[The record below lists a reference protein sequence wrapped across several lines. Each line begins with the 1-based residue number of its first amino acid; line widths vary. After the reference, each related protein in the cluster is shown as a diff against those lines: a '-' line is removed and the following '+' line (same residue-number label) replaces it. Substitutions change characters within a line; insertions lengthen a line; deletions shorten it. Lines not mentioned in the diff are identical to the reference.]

1 MINQAKSV
9 PETGQIVTVRQ
20 RPYVVSEVQRSALP
34 AEVLFKVGGTS
45 QHLVS
50 LSSIEDDALGESLQ
64 VVWEIEPDAHISE
77 RSGLPEPTGFDSPT
91 RFEAFLNAVKWGAI
105 SSADIRSL
113 QAPFRSGITIEDY
126 QLDPLVRAVQM
137 PRANLLI
144 ADDVGLGKTIEA
156 GLIVQELLLRNRA
169 RTILI
174 VCPSSLQIQ
183 WRDQMRDKFGLEFR
197 IVNTELMR
205 NLRRTRG
212 LHTNPWSHFPRL
224 ITSIDYLKR
233 DRPMRLFKELLPAED
248 EPKYPRKFD
257 ILIIDEAHNVA
268 PVGRG
273 KYATDSLR
281 TLAIRA
287 IAPHFEHKLFLT
299 ATPHNGYKE
308 SFTALLELLDN
319 QRFARGIE
327 PDRQQLQTVMVRRIK
342 TELPKNFDGSDRFP
356 KRHIQAI
363 EVAYT
368 PEEKQAHAWLQE
380 YTELR
385 QQNPIDA
392 VEHFATEFM
401 MKMLKKRLFSSSSAF
416 LLTLEQHLKTIEK
429 TKTTA
434 SQHKPTIGILRQ
446 RLEAAEDADFEE
458 TTEETGE
465 DAILTASRMFR
476 PLTPREREL
485 LDNLLAW
492 AKKAASRPDSKTQ
505 ELLRWLKT
513 HIKPDGVWSNERVVI
528 FTEYRATLNSLQEL
542 LAMQGFTGDDRLM
555 TLFGGMEDEKRETI
569 KAAFQAQPE
578 ISPVRILLA
587 TDAASEGIDLQNHCH
602 RIIHIEIPWNPNRLE
617 QRNGR
622 LDRHGQTKDVLV
634 HHFVT
639 KGFQDQEQNLWDV
652 HGEGLEADLEF
663 LFRAVKK
670 VEQIREDLG
679 KVGPVIAQQ
688 VEEAMLGKRR
698 RLDTSQAERDNEPV
712 RCLLKFERDL
722 RAQIARHMEQLQE
735 TRQTM
740 DFSPQNTFTI
750 VQTALELAGQRPLIP
765 VTLPLS
771 TTNPEVGTQAYQ
783 LPALSGSWAVCA
795 EGLAHPHTGQ
805 VRPITFDHN
814 TVNGRDDV
822 VLAHL
827 NHRLVQM
834 ALRLLRAEV
843 WSPASKKGLHR
854 LTACVVSDTALSD
867 PAVIAFARLVVI
879 GGDQNRLHEEIIS
892 AGGYLKEGKL
902 ARMNVTQV
910 TNALNAVT
918 DRESSATLK
927 ERLLALYP
935 RLVPALS
942 NALEAR
948 SKDRLDGIQKLLAER
963 AEFEARSMEAILTEL
978 ANSIKSELAEPE
990 VVQLELW
997 TSEEREQLNRN
1008 MDSLRRRLAA
1018 IPGEIEQEKEVIR
1031 KRFATP
1037 KVRTFPVAVAML
1049 LPEHSIHGK

>member
-1 MINQAKSV
+1 MTIASV
-9 PETGQIVTVRQ
+9 PIPEIGQIVTVRQ
-20 RPYVVSEVQRSALP
+20 RRYVVSEIQQSAIP
-34 AEVLFKVGGTS
+34 IEVLSKNGDQP
-45 QHLVS
+45 QHLVT

-64 VVWEIEPDAHISE
+64 VIWEIEPDARINE
-77 RSGLPEPTGFDSPT
+77 KSGLPDSTGFDSPK
-91 RFEAFLNAVKWGAI
+91 RFDAFLNAVRWGAI

-169 RTILI
+169 RSVLI

-197 IVNTELMR
+197 IVDSDLMR
-205 NLRRTRG
+205 TLRRTRG
-212 LHTNPWSHFPRL
+212 LHTNPWAHFPRL
-224 ITSIDYLKR
+224 ITSIDFLKR
-233 DRPMRLFKELLPAED
+233 DRPMRLFKELLPTDD

-257 ILIIDEAHNVA
+257 ILIIDEAHNIA

-281 TLAIRA
+281 TMAIRT
-287 IAPHFEHKLFLT
+287 IAPHYEHKLFLT

-327 PDRQQLQTVMVRRIK
+327 PDRQQLNLVMVRRMK
-342 TELPKNFDGSDRFP
+342 NELPAQFDGTPRFP

-368 PEEKQAHAWLQE
+368 EEEKQAHLWLQE

-385 QQNPIDA
+385 QQNPKDA
-392 VEHFATEFM
+392 VECYATEFM
-401 MKMLKKRLFSSSSAF
+401 MKMLKKRLFSSPAAF

-429 TKTTA
+429 TKA
-434 SQHKPTIGILRQ
+434 VADEHKPAIGILRQ
-446 RLEAAEDADFEE
+446 QLEAAEEEDPQETAEESDDDAV
-458 TTEETGE
+458 
-465 DAILTASRMFR
+465 LTATRLFH
-476 PLTPREREL
+476 PLTPREKEL
-485 LDNLLAW
+485 LDKLHTW
-492 AKKAASRPDSKTQ
+492 ASRSAARPDSKLR
-505 ELLRWLKT
+505 ELIQWLKT
-513 HIKPDGVWSNERVVI
+513 NIKPNGSWSNERVVI
-528 FTEYRATLNSLQEL
+528 FTEYRATLNALQQM
-542 LAMQGFTGDDRLM
+542 LAAEGMTGDNHLM
-555 TLFGGMEDEKRETI
+555 TLFGGMEDQKREAI
-569 KAAFQAQPE
+569 KAAFQARPE

-602 RIIHIEIPWNPNRLE
+602 RIIHMEIPWNPNRLE

-622 LDRHGQTKDVLV
+622 LDRHGQTHDVLV
-634 HHFVT
+634 YHFVT
-639 KGFQDQEQNLWDV
+639 KGFRDQEPNAWDLR
-652 HGEGLEADLEF
+652 GQGLEADLEF

-688 VEEAMLGKRR
+688 VEEAMLGRR
-698 RLDTSQAERDNEPV
+698 TRLDTAQAERDNEPV
-712 RCLLKFERDL
+712 RRMLKFERDL

-740 DFSPQNTFTI
+740 DFSPENAQTI
-750 VQTALELAGQRPLIP
+750 VATALELAGQRALIP
-765 VTLPLS
+765 AKLPVIPEGH
-771 TTNPEVGTQAYQ
+771 NPAGDAAVFD
-783 LPALSGSWAVCA
+783 LPALSGSWAACA
-795 EGLAHPHTGQ
+795 EGLAHPHTGHI
-805 VRPITFDHN
+805 RPITFDHN
-814 TVNGRDDV
+814 VVDGRDDV

-834 ALRLLRAEV
+834 SLRLLRAEV

-854 LTACVVSDTALSD
+854 LTACVVPDLALSD

-902 ARMNVTQV
+902 ARMNVGQV
-910 TNALNAVT
+910 ANALNA
-918 DRESSATLK
+918 ATGS
-927 ERLLALYP
+927 EPSPAMQQRLLALYP
-935 RLVPALS
+935 HLVPSLS
-942 NALEAR
+942 AALEAR
-948 SKDRLDGIQKLLAER
+948 TKDRMEGVLKLLAER
-963 AEFEARSMEAILTEL
+963 SQVEAQNIGSILNEL
-978 ANSIKSELAEPE
+978 ANSIRMELDVPE
-990 VVQLELW
+990 VLQLELF
-997 TSEEREQLNRN
+997 TSEEKDQLNRN
-1008 MDSLRRRLAA
+1008 MDALRRRLAA
-1018 IPGEIEQEKEVIR
+1018 IPGEVEQEKKVI
-1031 KRFATP
+1031 KNRFNNP
-1037 KVRTFPVAVAML
+1037 QLRVFPVGVIFL
-1049 LPEHSIHGK
+1049 TPTKYQD